1 MKDNIFY
8 YFYEKNTC
16 IVIFSSYWLLQEA
29 LIFVLENDP
38 VPCSPNKK
46 TKKAKWNFCANFAQ
60 RRKQLATCCPKPALL
75 YAQKHFNFIVGIIM
89 LVYVDLDTVEEI
101 IKPNYLVMRVE
112 KNPSCV
118 PKCATK
124 FKYKL

>member
-16 IVIFSSYWLLQEA
+16 FVIFSSYWLLQEA

-46 TKKAKWNFCANFAQ
+46 Q
-60 RRKQLATCCPKPALL
+60 RKQNEISVQILRREGNSLQHAVQNLHCSMPKSTLIL
-75 YAQKHFNFIVGIIM
+75 
-89 LVYVDLDTVEEI
+89 
-101 IKPNYLVMRVE
+101 
-112 KNPSCV
+112 
-118 PKCATK
+118 
-124 FKYKL
+124 

>member
-16 IVIFSSYWLLQEA
+16 FVIFPSYWLLQKA

-38 VPCSPNKK
+38 VPCSPKQKQRKQNKISV
-46 TKKAKWNFCANFAQ
+46 Q
-60 RRKQLATCCPKPALL
+60 ILRRKQLVTCCPKPALP
-75 YAQKHFNFIVGIIM
+75 YAQKRFNFIIGIIM
-89 LVYVDLDTVEEI
+89 LVYADLDTVEEI

-112 KNPSCV
+112 K
-118 PKCATK
+118 KK
-124 FKYKL
+124 KLCP